1 MAEIT
6 SMSRGQ
12 KNYLQ
17 KLRRDSQIVRLIR
30 ILIFLVF
37 LALWEGSARLGLI
50 DSFISVSYTH
60 LDVDKRQVLYELSR
74 IFHSQDHRTGS
85 IAFRRGGLPLFDL
98 ETCDIQFTAFFDGLQ
113 DFQKAGILCLFPIL
127 LGTLILLFCER
138 VLHHFQISL

>member
-50 DSFISVSYTH
+50 DSFIFSSPSQVVMAMYH
-60 LDVDKRQVLYELSR
+60 MILD
-74 IFHSQDHRTGS
+74 
-85 IAFRRGGLPLFDL
+85 
-98 ETCDIQFTAFFDGLQ
+98 
-113 DFQKAGILCLFPIL
+113 
-127 LGTLILLFCER
+127 GTLAVHTGVTIWETIASFALVTVFGVAIAVLLWCFPKLSSILEPYLVVLNSQIGRASCRER
-138 VLHHFQISL
+138 V